1 MVHTIW
7 CILADFH
14 PKTNQDIKKIR
25 SLSLTLFDMGGGGG
39 LESTSCIEF
48 ETPCQIG
55 LSQILKLDKQK
66 WS

>member
-25 SLSLTLFDMGGGGG
+25 SLSLTLFDMGGGGVG
-39 LESTSCIEF
+39 IHVMHR
-48 ETPCQIG
+48 I
-55 LSQILKLDKQK
+55 
-66 WS
+66 